1 MSKII
6 SEGDIDALKEANI
19 NVAESTSK
27 VSQLAALQTQE
38 IAKQMQLITSMI
50 DVQKRLAETIV
61 TLSQRVD
68 ELEKK
73 SISCDTM

>member
-1 MSKII
+1 MSKVI

-27 VSQLAALQTQE
+27 VSQLAALQTKE

-50 DVQKRLAETIV
+50 DVQNRLAEAVV
-61 TLSQRVD
+61 TLNQRVD
-68 ELEKK
+68 ELEKR
-73 SISCDTM
+73 

>member
-50 DVQKRLAETIV
+50 DVQKRLAEAVV
-61 TLSQRVD
+61 TLTQRVD

-73 SISCDTM
+73 

>member
-1 MSKII
+1 MNKII

-27 VSQLAALQTQE
+27 VSQLAALQTKE

-50 DVQKRLAETIV
+50 DVQNRLAEAVV
-61 TLSQRVD
+61 TLTKRVD

-73 SISCDTM
+73 

>member
-1 MSKII
+1 MNKVI

-73 SISCDTM
+73 

>member
-1 MSKII
+1 MNKVI

-50 DVQKRLAETIV
+50 DVQKRLAETVV

-73 SISCDTM
+73 

>member
-50 DVQKRLAETIV
+50 DVQKRLAEAVV

-68 ELEKK
+68 ELEKG
-73 SISCDTM
+73 

>member
-50 DVQKRLAETIV
+50 DVQKRLAETVV

-68 ELEKK
+68 ELEKR
-73 SISCDTM
+73 

>member
-1 MSKII
+1 MSKVI

-50 DVQKRLAETIV
+50 DVQKRLAETVV

-73 SISCDTM
+73 

>member
-1 MSKII
+1 MSKVI

-73 SISCDTM
+73 

>member
-6 SEGDIDALKEANI
+6 SEGDIDALKEANV

-50 DVQKRLAETIV
+50 DVQKRLAEAVV

-68 ELEKK
+68 ELEKG
-73 SISCDTM
+73 

>member
-1 MSKII
+1 MSKVI

-50 DVQKRLAETIV
+50 DVQKRLAEAVV

-73 SISCDTM
+73 

>member
-1 MSKII
+1 MSKVI

-68 ELEKK
+68 ELEKR
-73 SISCDTM
+73 

>member
-50 DVQKRLAETIV
+50 GVQKRLAETVV

-73 SISCDTM
+73 

>member
-50 DVQKRLAETIV
+50 DVQKRLAEAVV
-61 TLSQRVD
+61 TLRQRVD

-73 SISCDTM
+73 

>member
-19 NVAESTSK
+19 NVAKSTSK

-50 DVQKRLAETIV
+50 DVQKRLAEAVV
-61 TLSQRVD
+61 TLSQRID

-73 SISCDTM
+73 

>member
-19 NVAESTSK
+19 NVAEGTSK

-50 DVQKRLAETIV
+50 DVQKRLAEAIV
-61 TLSQRVD
+61 TLTQRVD

-73 SISCDTM
+73 

>member
-50 DVQKRLAETIV
+50 DVQKRLAEAV
-61 TLSQRVD
+61 VSLSQRVD

-73 SISCDTM
+73 

>member
-50 DVQKRLAETIV
+50 DVQKRLAETVV

-73 SISCDTM
+73 

>member
-50 DVQKRLAETIV
+50 DVQKRLAEAVV

-73 SISCDTM
+73 